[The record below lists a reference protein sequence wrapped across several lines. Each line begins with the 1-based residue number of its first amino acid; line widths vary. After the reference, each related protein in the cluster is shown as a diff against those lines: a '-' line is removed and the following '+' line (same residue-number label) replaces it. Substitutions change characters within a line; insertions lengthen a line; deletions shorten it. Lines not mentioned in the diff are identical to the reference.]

1 MKTWS
6 RTLVA
11 ASALFLVSTGLR
23 AQSADRGALIAR
35 GYYLATGIGLCTDC
49 HSPRNEKGEFVAG
62 MHLKGSPI
70 AFAPTVP
77 MPAWGA
83 AAPAIAGL
91 PTMTEAEAVKFLR
104 TGLKPDG
111 SRPRPP
117 MPEYRLNE
125 ADAAALAAYLKS
137 LGS

>member
-6 RTLVA
+6 RILVA

-23 AQSADRGALIAR
+23 AQSADRGALVAR

-70 AFAPTVP
+70 AFAAVIGPLVEVP
-77 MPAWGA
+77 VLILLVP
-83 AAPAIAGL
+83 
-91 PTMTEAEAVKFLR
+91 
-104 TGLKPDG
+104 
-111 SRPRPP
+111 
-117 MPEYRLNE
+117 
-125 ADAAALAAYLKS
+125 AALWLGRRDRKS
-137 LGS
+137 VV